1 MKKIVKKISYLFIC
15 ILVLTSCT
23 KNEQVEVEKETLK
36 VAMDLKYPP
45 FMYIDDENNPAGLEY
60 EIAKAFASY
69 LDMELEI
76 VNTDFSMLIPSLETG
91 ESDIVISDMTITE
104 ERKNKVDFTDP
115 YRYSRAIALVNKD
128 YFDKNNISDDMNV
141 NDFFSLE
148 DIKPIGLASTISIS
162 IPNKYGVESTEVTEI
177 AAALM
182 EINTGMS
189 NVLVGS
195 STVIQDHAAYKDT
208 TELYFNLGEYFA
220 SGFAIKKGN
229 IELVEKAN
237 EFIKELYKEGGLYS
251 QLEEKFDPMINEFLK
266 NDELGLSYIVQ
277 KPTQ

>member
-1 MKKIVKKISYLFIC
+1 MKKVLKTIIYLLIC
-15 ILVLTSCT
+15 LLVLTSCN
-23 KNEQVEVEKETLK
+23 KRENDEVEKETLK

-45 FMYIDDENNPAGLEY
+45 FMYIDDDNNPSGLEY
-60 EIAKAFASY
+60 EIAKAFAEY
-69 LDMELEI
+69 LDMDLEI
-76 VNTDFSMLIPSLETG
+76 VNTDFSMLIASLETG
-91 ESDIVISDMTITE
+91 ESDIIISDMTITD
-104 ERKNKVDFTDP
+104 ERKIKVDFTDP
-115 YRYSRAIALVNKD
+115 YRYSRAIELVNKD
-128 YFDKNNISDDMNV
+128 FYNKNNISDDMNV
-141 NDFFSLE
+141 EDFFELE

-162 IPNKYGVESTEVTEI
+162 IPNKYGIQSTEVSEI

-195 STVIQDHAAYKDT
+195 STVIQDHAAYKET

-229 IELVEKAN
+229 KELLEKSN

-251 QLEEKFDPMINEFLK
+251 QLEEQLDPMINEFLK

-277 KPTQ
+277 KPIQ